1 MKMGKILYVEDDL
14 SLSFVTRDQL
24 EKRGYE
30 VVSCENGLDAL
41 TLFKKEIFD
50 LCIFDVMLPK
60 MDGFELAKNIRE
72 TNKQIPILFLTA
84 RSMQEDK
91 LEGLTIGGDD
101 YITKPFNIEELC
113 LKIEVFLKR
122 KLVNKPIEEFYQI
135 GLFSLDVKEQKL
147 KLGTEEKKLTLKETK
162 LLSLLAQKV
171 NTITKRENI
180 LVNLWGKDDYFL
192 GRSLDVF
199 ISRLRKYLIE
209 DPTIQI
215 ENIRGVGF
223 KLVVL
228 EKEVK

>member
-1 MKMGKILYVEDDL
+1 MGKILYVEDDL

-24 EKRGYE
+24 EKHGYE

-60 MDGFELAKNIRE
+60 MDGFVLAKNIRE

-228 EKEVK
+228 EKKVK

>member
-1 MKMGKILYVEDDL
+1 
-14 SLSFVTRDQL
+14 
-24 EKRGYE
+24 
-30 VVSCENGLDAL
+30 
-41 TLFKKEIFD
+41 LFKKEIFD

>member
-1 MKMGKILYVEDDL
+1 MGKILYVEDDL
-14 SLSFVTRDQL
+14 SLSFVTHDQL

-50 LCIFDVMLPK
+50 LCLFDVMLPK

>member
-1 MKMGKILYVEDDL
+1 MGKILYVEDDL

>member
-1 MKMGKILYVEDDL
+1 MGKILYVEDDL

-50 LCIFDVMLPK
+50 LCLFDVMLPK
-60 MDGFELAKNIRE
+60 MDGFVLAKNIRE

>member
-1 MKMGKILYVEDDL
+1 
-14 SLSFVTRDQL
+14 
-24 EKRGYE
+24 
-30 VVSCENGLDAL
+30 
-41 TLFKKEIFD
+41 LFKKEIFD
-50 LCIFDVMLPK
+50 LCLFDVMLPK

>member
-1 MKMGKILYVEDDL
+1 MGKILYVEDDL

-60 MDGFELAKNIRE
+60 MDGFVLAKNIRE